1 MIWEEGR
8 HQGSSVSLQ
17 KVVRRVVKNLTEEE
31 WDEAE
36 NTAAKWN
43 LDRRPPNE
51 VKARNAARYGQKV
64 FHKFAQEMWWACSM
78 QVIILEG
85 WKQEDGNTVTA
96 IGDFNDEM
104 VDGEKFQGGHKI
116 SAAWDKYID
125 THFEPAGEP
134 NMDDAD
140 SKEES
145 NPKQKQKRKR
155 ADPTTQ
161 VTREDGE
168 IWIGDLAGTL
178 SELFAPTYHG
188 SRSGL
193 CLPKGSCAI
202 QETAP
207 WQSQSYE
214 DFRGTSVS
222 TIHSSPPEGAPR
234 RCFKFHHWIDENRDL
249 QESMEDEDDA
259 KSQNEDSIEAP
270 SSTSHKEQLTRGKG
284 KGKEKNKGKAP
295 TENAGG
301 VQAIGNMQP
310 SAKVA
315 ANHTEQPTRGKGK
328 GKEKDKGKA
337 PAENVGGVQDIGNMQ
352 PIGQV
357 ATKNAERPQL
367 RQKGA
372 AKPKAPAPSRQSI
385 QSTATMQ
392 ISATSQPT
400 KMPKDKRTLK
410 KVNPVMVPVLGSE
423 QESNSNHDNKSHH
436 LSQRNATP
444 HLNNGSV
451 MHQTSVATS
460 SIPVDPSKN
469 KATGVEKEAGDKAV
483 FVPKADAIASTC
495 RY

>member
-1 MIWEEGR
+1 
-8 HQGSSVSLQ
+8 
-17 KVVRRVVKNLTEEE
+17 
-31 WDEAE
+31 
-36 NTAAKWN
+36 
-43 LDRRPPNE
+43 
-51 VKARNAARYGQKV
+51 
-64 FHKFAQEMWWACSM
+64 
-78 QVIILEG
+78 
-85 WKQEDGNTVTA
+85 
-96 IGDFNDEM
+96 
-104 VDGEKFQGGHKI
+104 
-116 SAAWDKYID
+116 
-125 THFEPAGEP
+125 
-134 NMDDAD
+134 
-140 SKEES
+140 
-145 NPKQKQKRKR
+145 
-155 ADPTTQ
+155 
-161 VTREDGE
+161 
-168 IWIGDLAGTL
+168 
-178 SELFAPTYHG
+178 
-188 SRSGL
+188 
-193 CLPKGSCAI
+193 
-202 QETAP
+202 
-207 WQSQSYE
+207 
-214 DFRGTSVS
+214 
-222 TIHSSPPEGAPR
+222 
-234 RCFKFHHWIDENRDL
+234 
-249 QESMEDEDDA
+249 
-259 KSQNEDSIEAP
+259 
-270 SSTSHKEQLTRGKG
+270 
-284 KGKEKNKGKAP
+284 
-295 TENAGG
+295 
-301 VQAIGNMQP
+301 MQP

-469 KATGVEKEAGDKAV
+469 KATGVEKEELVIRRSLCPRQMPLLAHADIETPEKKTLRKHQIHD
-483 FVPKADAIASTC
+483 PKSSPVK
-495 RY
+495 RQRK